1 MLNRIAATNKLQP
14 PTRKTPLSEFKWN
27 GIDSPLYWWGPLC
40 LNIGM
45 KIKYILA
52 LSLLLLPLSLTACS
66 SNDSDRE
73 VLTEESVDKLY
84 NDAAASLDAG
94 NYVTASRLF
103 EEVERQHPYSKW
115 ATKAQLMAGYSYYE
129 AQRYDDAI
137 LALDRFIDLHPGH
150 KDIAYAYYLRALC
163 FYEQISDVRRDQ
175 AMTTYAMQG
184 FDAVINRFPESQYA
198 RDAQLKKDL
207 TRDHLAGKEM
217 EIGRYYLNRNQ
228 INAAINRFQTVIR
241 DYQTTSH
248 AAEALHR
255 LVEANLTL
263 GLKQE
268 ATKMA
273 AVLGHNYPGSEWY
286 ERSFALLDEEQ
297 RAQIIADRGFIDRTV
312 DTIFKP
318 D

>member
-1 MLNRIAATNKLQP
+1 MITPISLAACT
-14 PTRKTPLSEFKWN
+14 
-27 GIDSPLYWWGPLC
+27 
-40 LNIGM
+40 
-45 KIKYILA
+45 
-52 LSLLLLPLSLTACS
+52 
-66 SNDSDRE
+66 SNDSDRN
-73 VLTEESVDKLY
+73 VITEESVDALY
-84 NDAAASLDAG
+84 NDAGNALDQG

-129 AQRYDDAI
+129 AQRYDDAV

-175 AMTTYAMQG
+175 AMTEYAMQG

-207 TRDHLAGKEM
+207 TLDHLAGKEM

-228 INAAINRFQTVIR
+228 VNAAIIRFQTVVR

-248 AAEALHR
+248 TAEALHR

-263 GLKQE
+263 GLKEE
-268 ATKMA
+268 ATKIA
-273 AVLGHNYPGSEWY
+273 AVLGYNYPGDEWY

-297 RAQIIADRGFIDRTV
+297 RARIIANRSFVDRTV
-312 DTIFKP
+312 DSIFKP